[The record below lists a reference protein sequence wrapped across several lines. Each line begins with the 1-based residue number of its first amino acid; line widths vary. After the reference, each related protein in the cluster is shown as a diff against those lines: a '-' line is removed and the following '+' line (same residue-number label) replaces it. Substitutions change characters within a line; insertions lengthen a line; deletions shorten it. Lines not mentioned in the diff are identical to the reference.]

1 MSIGLRWVLL
11 RRGLLRLGL
20 SLGIVFFFLV
30 SAPTLSAQQVPPQEQ
45 DQQQPQEQQP
55 QEQQD
60 QQPENQGT
68 LSAEQ
73 IIQILQANPDL
84 LSEAKSQIAA
94 ALQARGYPVTENDIT
109 DDRLFSQIRSDD
121 RVRAQLSDEL
131 VRRGFGP
138 EGEMPAGA
146 QKPPASKTRP
156 GSARAPSVRKPE
168 KGTAPGGKPGAPT
181 SPQKYYPYRNMPGL
195 QELYTQS
202 VPDTDNVE
210 RFGAALFRNSTAAAD
225 KAALDVPVGP
235 DYVIGP
241 GDQLVVD
248 SWGSVSQRLQL
259 TVDRQG
265 QIGLPEVGTLVVAG
279 HTLGDAEAMIQR
291 AMAQQ
296 FRDVTVSVS
305 LGKLRT
311 VRVYVVGDVVNPG
324 AYDISALSTPL
335 SALLAAGGPT
345 DKGSLRTVKHYRG
358 KRLVEE
364 DDLYDLMLKGVS
376 SAETRIESGDSILV
390 PPAGPQVTVAG
401 VVRRPAIYELRQ
413 ETTLAQALELA
424 GGVLVSGEL
433 GRIKVERI
441 EAHQRK
447 EMLNVNLP
455 PGGDN
460 RAIEAAFGKI
470 SVQDGDR
477 VTVSPILSYTTETV
491 YLQGHVFRPGKYPY
505 RQGLTVADLLTSFQ
519 DLMPEPADRAEI
531 VRLHPPDNRPYVIA
545 FNVRDVLE
553 KREPPLALEPSDTVR
568 VFGRYESDAPKVAI
582 YGEVLRPGEYPLS
595 ERMTAAALVALAGGF
610 KRSAYT
616 ESADLSSYEVVNGDH
631 VELEHREIP
640 IGRATEGDPD
650 TDVILKAGDVLT
662 ISQLGGWGNIGGAIT
677 VSGEVVH
684 PGRYGIQQGE
694 RLSSVLRRA
703 GGFTEEAYPF
713 GAVLERTQVREMAV
727 KNRDELVR
735 KLESQQFEGTA
746 TKQENAAGDFQ
757 RKALI
762 SNLKKIQP
770 SGRLVIRI
778 SARIEQWENTPAD
791 IEVRAGDM
799 LIIPKTPNFVL
810 IAGQVYNPTAIS
822 YSPGHNAGWYLK
834 QAGGPTDM
842 ANKKDIFVVRANG
855 AVVGKDSSEW
865 WSGGVLSTVLQP
877 GDTIYVPEKIQ
888 GGDKLKTFA
897 QVAQI
902 MSGLAIAASVALSV
916 AP

>member
-1 MSIGLRWVLL
+1 MIA
-11 RRGLLRLGL
+11 
-20 SLGIVFFFLV
+20 FFCVV
-30 SAPTLSAQQVPPQEQ
+30 SAPILSAQQTPPQEQ
-45 DQQQPQEQQP
+45 DQQQPQPQQP
-55 QEQQD
+55 QDQQD
-60 QQPENQGT
+60 QQPESTGG

-73 IIQILQANPDL
+73 IIQILQENPDL
-84 LSEAKSQIAA
+84 LSEAKAQIAST
-94 ALQARGYPVTENDIT
+94 LQARGYPVTENDIT

-121 RVRAQLSDEL
+121 RVRAALSDEL
-131 VRRGFGP
+131 MKRGFAP
-138 EGEMPAGA
+138 EGETQAGA
-146 QKPPASKTRP
+146 QKPPATRTRP
-156 GSARAPSVRKPE
+156 SSTRAPSVRTPPT
-168 KGTAPGGKPGAPT
+168 GTTQGKPAAPAT
-181 SPQKYYPYRNMPGL
+181 PQKYYPYRNMPGL
-195 QELYTQS
+195 QELYTQA
-202 VPDTDNVE
+202 VPDTNNVE

-265 QIGLPEVGTLVVAG
+265 QIGLPEVGMLMVAG
-279 HTLGDAEAMIQR
+279 HSLGDAEVMIQR
-291 AMAQQ
+291 AMSQQ
-296 FRDVTVSVS
+296 YRDVTVNVS

-364 DDLYDLMLKGVS
+364 DDLYDLMLKGVN

-470 SVQDGDR
+470 PVQDGDR

-505 RQGLTVADLLTSFQ
+505 RQGLTVADLITSFQ

-531 VRLHPPDNRPYVIA
+531 VRLRPPDNRPYVIA
-545 FNVRDVLE
+545 FNVRDMLE
-553 KREPPLALEPSDTVR
+553 KRESPLPLEPFDTVHI
-568 VFGRYESDAPKVAI
+568 FGRYESDAPKVAI

-616 ESADLSSYEVVNGDH
+616 TSADLSSYEVVNGDH

-650 TDVILKAGDVLT
+650 TDVVLKAGDVLT
-662 ISQLGGWGNIGGAIT
+662 ISQLGGWTNIGGAIT
-677 VSGEVVH
+677 VSGEVLH
-684 PGRYGIQQGE
+684 PGRYGIQEGE
-694 RLSSVLRRA
+694 RLSSILRRA

-735 KLESQQFEGTA
+735 KLQSQQFEGTA
-746 TKQENAAGDFQ
+746 KPENPAGTAQ
-757 RKALI
+757 REALI

-770 SGRLVIRI
+770 SGRMVVRI
-778 SARIEQWENTPAD
+778 SARIEEWENTPAD
-791 IEVRAGDM
+791 IEVRSGDV
-799 LIIPKTPNFVL
+799 LVIPKTPNFILV
-810 IAGQVYNPTAIS
+810 AGQVYNPTAIS
-822 YSPGHNAGWYLK
+822 YAPGHNAGWYLK

-855 AVVGKDSSEW
+855 AVVGKDASAW
-865 WSGGVLSTVLQP
+865 WTGGVLSTVLQP
-877 GDTIYVPEKIQ
+877 GDTVYVPEKIQ
-888 GGDKLKTFA
+888 GGDKLKTFG
-897 QVAQI
+897 QIAQI
-902 MSGLAIAASVALSV
+902 MSGLAIAASVAVNV